1 MAEDRTNELR
11 LEKRAVVAEADMTFT
26 PVKEKAEKLLDNLNK
41 RRSKKETSWLTDGV
55 NRVCQSLSAIYFHQ
69 PLA

>member
-11 LEKRAVVAEADMTFT
+11 LEKRAVVAEADMRFT

-41 RRSKKETSWLTDGV
+41 RRSKKETSWLTDRV

>member
-41 RRSKKETSWLTDGV
+41 RRSKKETSWLTDRV